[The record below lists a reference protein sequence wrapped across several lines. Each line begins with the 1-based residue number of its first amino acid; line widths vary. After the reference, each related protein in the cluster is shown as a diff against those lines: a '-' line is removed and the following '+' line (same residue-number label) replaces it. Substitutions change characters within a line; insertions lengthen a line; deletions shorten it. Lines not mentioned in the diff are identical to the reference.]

1 MFWII
6 VIVVYVVVE
15 VIDFLV
21 AIERDAKS
29 MTIPDETGKAR

>member
-6 VIVVYVVVE
+6 VVVVYVVVE

-21 AIERDAKS
+21 AAERDTKS
-29 MTIPDETGKAR
+29 VTIPNETGKAR